1 MVRRVESCPRC
12 GSGDILELFRMKAGT
27 MPDEP
32 FDLVVRSCGECA
44 FRWEEEQ

>member
-1 MVRRVESCPRC
+1 
-12 GSGDILELFRMKAGT
+12 